1 MSSNQ
6 PKMECRRIRK
16 PIMEKKRRARINDS
30 LESLKQMLLQNTI
43 SVPQGSRPT
52 KLEKAD
58 ILEMTVRYMQLLQNK
73 LGVNEESSRVVKRP
87 LENHPISTFGRI
99 MDRID
104 AAKVV
109 PDQKPVRVMDNNY
122 NIHLNTKS
130 YNWKNQ
136 SNKEN
141 ETNSSENEMMTLDQH
156 WRPW

>member
-1 MSSNQ
+1 
-6 PKMECRRIRK
+6 
-16 PIMEKKRRARINDS
+16 MEKKRRARINDS
-30 LESLKQMLLQNTI
+30 LESLKQMLLQNTV

-73 LGVNEESSRVVKRP
+73 LGVDEENSCVVRRP
-87 LENHPISTFGRI
+87 LENHPVATFSRI

-104 AAKVV
+104 GARVV

-136 SNKEN
+136 TNKEN
-141 ETNSSENEMMTLDQH
+141 ETSPSGNVMMSLDH